1 MPVSPP
7 IDPSQLPPDSEPARE
22 AKNDVLGGI
31 VDTIEVGGILVDA
44 TAAVVQVGGLALE
57 AGATTLKV
65 VATGAEVVGSILGG
79 IAEGL

>member
-1 MPVSPP
+1 MSVP
-7 IDPSQLPPDSEPARE
+7 IDPSQLPPGGGPAEETKR
-22 AKNDVLGGI
+22 DVLGNV
-31 VDTIEVGGILVDA
+31 VDTIEIGGILVDA
-44 TAAVVQVGGLALE
+44 TAAVVQVGGFALE